1 MEIAVR
7 KSEAPTQ
14 APLEKEGMV
23 RRSLGAEDQRAAEAP
38 EGSSRLHTWSIV
50 KASEIH
56 CNSEENIEGF
66 LECTSQASRSRPD
79 AVWHTRRQKVH

>member
-23 RRSLGAEDQRAAEAP
+23 RRSLGAEDQRAAEASK
-38 EGSSRLHTWSIV
+38 GSRILHVWSTV
-50 KASEIH
+50 RSSEK
-56 CNSEENIEGF
+56 CY
-66 LECTSQASRSRPD
+66 
-79 AVWHTRRQKVH
+79 